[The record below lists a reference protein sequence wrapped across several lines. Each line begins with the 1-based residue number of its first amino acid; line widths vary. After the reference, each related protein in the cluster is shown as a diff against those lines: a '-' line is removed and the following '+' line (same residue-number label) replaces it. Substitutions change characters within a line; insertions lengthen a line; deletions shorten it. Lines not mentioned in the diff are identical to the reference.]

1 MKNLNP
7 FMAIYILDRYLVVN
21 FSRFWKSGVRM
32 IISMNRFFHFPGS
45 NNEECRYIY
54 ILDRCLVYLNFS
66 RFSEV
71 RMTRPDFFF
80 FQDRIMGRMLRPI
93 GTTGR

>member
-54 ILDRCLVYLNFS
+54 I
-66 RFSEV
+66 
-71 RMTRPDFFF
+71 
-80 FQDRIMGRMLRPI
+80 G
-93 GTTGR
+93 